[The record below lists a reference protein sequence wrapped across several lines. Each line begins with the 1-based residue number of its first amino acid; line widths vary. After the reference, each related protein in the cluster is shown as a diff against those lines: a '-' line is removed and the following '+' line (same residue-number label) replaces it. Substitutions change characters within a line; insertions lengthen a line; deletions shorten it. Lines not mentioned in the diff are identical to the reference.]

1 MCKLLSANFS
11 RLWKSRVFWLFEV
24 GTLFFSIVAYLLV
37 GVNVKNMGAQWILK
51 NANFY
56 LYFVLL
62 YVCVLT
68 AIFSSIFLGTEYSD
82 GTLRNKLIVGH
93 SRKDIYLSNWVVNA
107 AITTMFIMTHYV
119 VAVVI
124 GIPIGGMTVISAI
137 DHLLLKFVFG
147 FMIALTYTS
156 IFTMTTMLDSN
167 KARCAVVSILTAL
180 LLIIV
185 GFFLFSALE
194 QPELKYQMIQQSDG
208 SYLMDEHVPNP
219 RYVGGNMRIV
229 YTILESIMPTA
240 FALRIASDSI
250 SYYHLIGCAMLSVL
264 LTIIGMVMFKKKDIK

>member
-1 MCKLLSANFS
+1 MRKLLSANFS
-11 RLWKSRVFWLFEV
+11 RLWKRKIFWLLEI
-24 GTLFFSIVAYLLV
+24 GTLLFSIVAYLLV
-37 GVNVKNMGAQWILK
+37 GINVKNIGIHWILK

-56 LYFVLL
+56 LFLVLL
-62 YVCVLT
+62 YVSILT
-68 AIFSSIFLGTEYSD
+68 AIFSSLFFGTDYSD
-82 GTLRNKLIVGH
+82 GTLRNKLTVGH
-93 SRKDIYLSNWVVNA
+93 SRKDIYLSNWVLNA
-107 AITTMFIMTHYV
+107 AITTTFIMTHYL

-124 GIPIGGMTVISAI
+124 GIPIGGMTVISVI
-137 DHLLLKFVFG
+137 NHLLLKFVFSLI
-147 FMIALTYTS
+147 IALADTS
-156 IFTMTTMLDSN
+156 IITMTTMLDSN
-167 KARCAVVSILTAL
+167 KARCAIVNILTAL

-185 GFFLFSALE
+185 GFFIFSALE
-194 QPELKYQMIQQSDG
+194 QPELKYQMIQQADG

-250 SYYHLIGCAMLSVL
+250 SNYPLIGCAIAVL

>member
-1 MCKLLSANFS
+1 MRKLLSANFS
-11 RLWKSRVFWLFEV
+11 RLWKSKIFWLLEI
-24 GTLFFSIVAYLLV
+24 GTLLFSIVAYLLV
-37 GVNVKNMGAQWILK
+37 GINVKNIGIHWILK

-56 LYFVLL
+56 LFLVLL
-62 YVCVLT
+62 YVSILT
-68 AIFSSIFLGTEYSD
+68 AIFSSLFFGTDYSD
-82 GTLRNKLIVGH
+82 GTLRNKLTVGH
-93 SRKDIYLSNWVVNA
+93 SRKDIYLSNWVLNA
-107 AITTMFIMTHYV
+107 AITTTFIMTHYL

-124 GIPIGGMTVISAI
+124 GIPIGGMTVISVI
-137 DHLLLKFVFG
+137 NHLLLKFVFSLI
-147 FMIALTYTS
+147 IALTYTS

-167 KARCAVVSILTAL
+167 KARCAIVNILTAL

-185 GFFLFSALE
+185 GFFIFSALE
-194 QPELKYQMIQQSDG
+194 QPELKYQMIQQADG

-250 SYYHLIGCAMLSVL
+250 SNYPLIGCAILSVL